1 MEYCQAHGC
10 EYATASPHQL
20 CARHIAML
28 PQEMRDR
35 LRTEYEVRQGNSTPY
50 LIARLKAIR
59 WLNDRLRQG
68 SASVSDM
75 G

>member
-1 MEYCQAHGC
+1 
-10 EYATASPHQL
+10 
-20 CARHIAML
+20 ML